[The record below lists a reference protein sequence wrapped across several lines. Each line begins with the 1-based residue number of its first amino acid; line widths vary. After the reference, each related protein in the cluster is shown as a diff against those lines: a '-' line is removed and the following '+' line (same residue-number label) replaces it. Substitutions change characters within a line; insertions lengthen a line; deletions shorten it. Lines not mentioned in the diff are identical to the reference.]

1 MRGLQRVVCIVGA
14 SLVAAHA
21 QQPLQ
26 AGGSGYFGIGV
37 NWVMAQERRNLQ
49 RSGASRV
56 VQQQQPTGAEASAA
70 STGTVP
76 APAAQGTTGAG
87 KQQTPL
93 RQQLQ
98 VASGALHAQ
107 QLAIESTTKPVPVP
121 EPVGAQIESSLPQ
134 VPNYAETLRNLIKQR
149 LSMPLP
155 QHFSLWA
162 SVPTTS
168 GLEAWGLLRQ
178 ALQFLK
184 DRLPQLSQQDAQ
196 LVSALSNDESLE
208 SALWQEARRLLE
220 EELVLSPVAG
230 YYLKL
235 VETLK
240 KQEEKLR
247 KELLQIPEDQRVMAN
262 QRFVDLYNRYLQL
275 QSNIMNVGALAA
287 ADYGLRINWQNLLDR
302 AAANLLQPVWNI
314 LQRQGLA
321 VPIEDA
327 VEGALR
333 QLWGMAKK
341 NPDNPNLQKALQ
353 LLGQIHDYGG
363 RELTVSE
370 SAQVAQLHRD
380 YVTAL
385 QQAGLEPETV
395 YSLASVVTKPGTLP
409 GLGWSSGPII
419 EGPR

>member
-1 MRGLQRVVCIVGA
+1 MRGVVVCIVGA

-21 QQPLQ
+21 QQLLQ

-196 LVSALSNDESLE
+196 LVSALSNDENLE

-287 ADYGLRINWQNLLDR
+287 ADYGLRINWKNLLDR
-302 AAANLLQPVWNI
+302 AAANLVQPVWNI
-314 LQRQGLA
+314 LQRQQLA
-321 VPIEDA
+321 VPLEQA
-327 VEGALR
+327 VEGALWR
-333 QLWGMAKK
+333 LRKMAGNSK
-341 NPDNPNLQKALQ
+341 NPHLQHALQKLQ
-353 LLGQIHDYGG
+353 EIRAYGG
-363 RELTVSE
+363 RDLSIYD
-370 SAQVAQLHRD
+370 SARIVQLYRE

-385 QQAGLEPETV
+385 QNAGLDPETV
-395 YSLASVVTKPGTLP
+395 DSLASVVTKPGTLP

>member
-1 MRGLQRVVCIVGA
+1 
-14 SLVAAHA
+14 
-21 QQPLQ
+21 
-26 AGGSGYFGIGV
+26 
-37 NWVMAQERRNLQ
+37 
-49 RSGASRV
+49 
-56 VQQQQPTGAEASAA
+56 
-70 STGTVP
+70 
-76 APAAQGTTGAG
+76 
-87 KQQTPL
+87 
-93 RQQLQ
+93 
-98 VASGALHAQ
+98 
-107 QLAIESTTKPVPVP
+107 
-121 EPVGAQIESSLPQ
+121 VGAQIESSLPQ

-196 LVSALSNDESLE
+196 LVSALSNDENLE

-262 QRFVDLYNRYLQL
+262 QRFVDLYNRCLQL

-287 ADYGLRINWQNLLDR
+287 ADYGLRINWKNLLDR
-302 AAANLLQPVWNI
+302 AAANLVQPVWNI
-314 LQRQGLA
+314 LQRQQLA
-321 VPIEDA
+321 VPLERA
-327 VEGALR
+327 VEGALWR
-333 QLWGMAKK
+333 LRKMAGNSK
-341 NPDNPNLQKALQ
+341 NPHLQHALQKLQ
-353 LLGQIHDYGG
+353 EIRAYGG
-363 RELTVSE
+363 RNLSIYD
-370 SAQVAQLHRD
+370 SARIAQLYRE

-385 QQAGLEPETV
+385 QNAGLDPETV
-395 YSLASVVTKPGTLP
+395 DSLASVVTKPGTLP

>member
-1 MRGLQRVVCIVGA
+1 MRGLVVCIVGA

-76 APAAQGTTGAG
+76 APAAQGTTGEG

-196 LVSALSNDESLE
+196 LVSALSNDENLE
-208 SALWQEARRLLE
+208 SALWQEAWRLLE

-287 ADYGLRINWQNLLDR
+287 ADYGLRINWKNLLDR
-302 AAANLLQPVWNI
+302 AAANLVRPVWNI
-314 LQRQGLA
+314 LQRQQLA
-321 VPIEDA
+321 VPLEQA
-327 VEGALR
+327 VEGALWR
-333 QLWGMAKK
+333 LRKMAGNSK
-341 NPDNPNLQKALQ
+341 NPHLQHALQKLQ
-353 LLGQIHDYGG
+353 EIRAYGG
-363 RELTVSE
+363 RDLSIYD
-370 SAQVAQLHRD
+370 SARIAQLYRE

-385 QQAGLEPETV
+385 QNAGLDPETV
-395 YSLASVVTKPGTLP
+395 DSLASVVTKPGTLP

>member
-1 MRGLQRVVCIVGA
+1 MRGVVVCIVGA

-21 QQPLQ
+21 QQLLQ

-196 LVSALSNDESLE
+196 LVSALSNDENLE
-208 SALWQEARRLLE
+208 SALWQEAWRLLE

-302 AAANLLQPVWNI
+302 AAANFLQPVWNI
-314 LQRQGLA
+314 LQRQGLK
-321 VPIEDA
+321 VPVEQAI
-327 VEGALR
+327 EGALR
-333 QLWGMAKK
+333 NLWSMAEDS
-341 NPDNPNLQKALQ
+341 DNPHLQKALQ
-353 LLGQIHDYGG
+353 YLEEIRKYGG
-363 RELTVSE
+363 QNLTLWD
-370 SAQVAQLHRD
+370 SARIAQLHSE

-385 QQAGLEPETV
+385 KQAGLDPKTV
-395 YSLASVVTKPGTLP
+395 NALASVVTKLGTLP